1 MTFLLFILGIALVAT
16 LFYLVAALARV
27 REKDRIIGD
36 LSRKMFEARKSGK
49 SRSWPVGNPA
59 SAGSRTSRLAEV
71 ENERDESEARV
82 EEITEDLE
90 KSREL
95 IERFEKGLWPRQFR
109 ESGESRDLHDKLQ
122 ETLLQEEPQRGA
134 SGLLGKIHEIC
145 SEDEDLK
152 RDTAVKSGTAI
163 YDWLNHLKVT
173 KRKKEGL
180 VLSYKNWLNKQIEP
194 LGIYSI
200 IVHEGDAFTE
210 DLHDANGHGSRVRR
224 VHSLAFYH
232 KNGEVY
238 KKARVTI

>member
-16 LFYLVAALARV
+16 LFYLVVALARL

-49 SRSWPVGNPA
+49 SRSWRVGNPA
-59 SAGSRTSRLAEV
+59 SAGSRRSRLGEV
-71 ENERDESEARV
+71 VNQRDELEARV
-82 EEITEDLE
+82 EEITEHLE

-109 ESGESRDLHDKLQ
+109 ESGESRALHDKLQ

-145 SEDEDLK
+145 SEDGDLK
-152 RDTAVKSGTAI
+152 RDTAAKSGTAI
-163 YDWLNHLKVT
+163 YDWLNQLKVT
-173 KRKKEGL
+173 KRKKEEL

-200 IVHEGDAFTE
+200 IVHEGDPFTE
-210 DLHDANGHGSRVRR
+210 DLHDANGHGSHVRR
-224 VHSLAFYH
+224 VHSLAFYR